1 MVLKKFTNNIILG
14 LLVFFVVSLYCSPIY
29 SDVNPTAG
37 TTLPNL
43 TINGPASPQTKSY
56 LGVNNEKQF
65 PILQVKTKYL
75 FVEFFDVY

>member
-1 MVLKKFTNNIILG
+1 MVLKKFTSNIILG

-43 TINGPASPQTKSY
+43 TLKGPASPQTKSY

-65 PILQVKTKYL
+65 PILEVKTKYL

>member
-1 MVLKKFTNNIILG
+1 MVMKKFTNNVILG
-14 LLVFFVVSLYCSPIY
+14 LLVFLVVSLYCSPSY

-37 TTLPNL
+37 TTLANL
-43 TINGPASPQTKSY
+43 TLKGPASPQTKSY

-65 PILQVKTKYL
+65 PLLEVKTKYL